1 MILFPAVDIKGGK
14 AVRLRQGRAD
24 EMTVFS
30 NDPVAMALHWES
42 EGARFL
48 HLVDL
53 DGAFGDGEISP
64 NIQIVRSICEAV
76 RIPVQLGGGIRTEEA
91 ACSWLDSGVARVVI
105 GTMAIE
111 QPDAFR
117 KLCRAYPAR
126 VGISLDADNGVLK
139 TRGWVSE
146 TTQTV
151 DDILPRLASDGAAFV
166 VYTDIQRDGM
176 KTGVNLEALE
186 RLASI
191 SLVPIIAAGGVAS
204 IDDIKKLYT
213 LSVRGN
219 LQGAISGQAIYE
231 GSLILRDVETWIE
244 NQNRLVEDGCWGD

>member
-1 MILFPAVDIKGGK
+1 MIVFPAVDIKGGK

-24 EMTVFS
+24 QMTVFS

-53 DGAFGDGEISP
+53 DGAFGDGGVSP
-64 NIQIVRSICEAV
+64 NIDMVRSICESL
-76 RIPVQLGGGIRTEEA
+76 RIPVQLGGGIRSEEA
-91 ACSWLDSGVARVVI
+91 ARSWLDSGVARIVI

-111 QPDAFR
+111 QPDVFY

-126 VGISLDADNGVLK
+126 VGVSLDADNGVLK
-139 TRGWVSE
+139 TRGWLGE
-146 TTQTV
+146 TSKTV
-151 DDILPRLASDGAAFV
+151 DDVLPRLASDGAAFV

-176 KTGVNLEALE
+176 NNGVNFEAIE
-186 RLASI
+186 RLSYM
-191 SLVPIIAAGGVAS
+191 SLVPIIAAGGVGS
-204 IDDIKKLYT
+204 LEDVKKLYT

-219 LQGAISGQAIYE
+219 LQGAISGRAIYE
-231 GSLILRDVETWIE
+231 GSLILRDVEAWIE
-244 NQNRLVEDGCWGD
+244 DQNRLVEDGCWGD